1 MRDYKK
7 LDVWKRSHLL
17 TKQVYADVLPIMPRE
32 EQYALT
38 NQLRRSTYS
47 IPLNIVEGCG
57 KNTDKDFV
65 HYLDNALGSAH
76 EVEYTCYLIY
86 DLGFILKEIY
96 DKIHAAINEVKAM
109 LIGFIKFSRGEN
121 LSPFTFHHRK
131 KDEEKSSTSV

>member
-17 TKQVYADVLPIMPRE
+17 TKQVYADVLPIMPNE
-32 EQYALT
+32 ERFALT

-57 KNTDKDFV
+57 KNTDKDFA

-86 DLGFILKEIY
+86 DLGFIPKEIY
-96 DKIHAAINEVKAM
+96 DKIHTAINEVKAM
-109 LIGFIKFSRGEN
+109 LIGFIKFLRGEN
-121 LSPFTFHHRK
+121 L
-131 KDEEKSSTSV
+131 